1 MALADLISLAQRALL
16 VSVLV
21 SLPVLVVST
30 LVGLVTA
37 LFQAATQ
44 VHDASLAHFPKFIAV
59 AIALSLVGPWMG
71 SQIVSFA
78 LTAFEAR

>member
-1 MALADLISLAQRALL
+1 VSLPELVNLAQRALL

-21 SLPVLVVST
+21 SLPALGVAL

-44 VHDASLAHFPKFIAV
+44 VHDAALSHLPKFLAV
-59 AIALSLVGPWMG
+59 ALALGLAGQWMG
-71 SQIVSFA
+71 QQILGFT
-78 LTAFEAR
+78 LLAFGAR